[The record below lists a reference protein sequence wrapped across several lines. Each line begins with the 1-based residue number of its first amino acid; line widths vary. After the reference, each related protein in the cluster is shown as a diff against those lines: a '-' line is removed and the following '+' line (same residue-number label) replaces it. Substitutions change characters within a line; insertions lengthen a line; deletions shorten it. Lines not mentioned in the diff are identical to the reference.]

1 MENCIFCKIV
11 AGEAPSFK
19 IYEDEKYIAIL
30 DKYPNIKG
38 QTLVITKEHVDS
50 YAFDL
55 SDDEL
60 CNLINTAKK
69 VAKLLE
75 KGLGVERVH
84 MVLEG
89 AEISHLHAKLYPAIG
104 IAKHEKSVA
113 KGTVSF
119 ERYEGYISTMHGPQ
133 ASDEE
138 LEKLKNMIVEKN
150 KQ

>member
-75 KGLGVERVH
+75 K
-84 MVLEG
+84 
-89 AEISHLHAKLYPAIG
+89 
-104 IAKHEKSVA
+104 
-113 KGTVSF
+113 
-119 ERYEGYISTMHGPQ
+119 
-133 ASDEE
+133 
-138 LEKLKNMIVEKN
+138 
-150 KQ
+150 